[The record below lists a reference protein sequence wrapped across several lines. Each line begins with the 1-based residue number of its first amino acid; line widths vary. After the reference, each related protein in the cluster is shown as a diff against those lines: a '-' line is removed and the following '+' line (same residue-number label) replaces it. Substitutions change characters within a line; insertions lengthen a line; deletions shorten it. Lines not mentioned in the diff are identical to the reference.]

1 MDCINAFSRLVRSHR
16 NGSLDGIVN
25 LDDIVYVRR
34 YGLAKVV
41 GKSFMG
47 VNHRTYL
54 IALDGYKHLFEVYRE
69 ALIKLPFQRFWRWLY
84 ERRV

>member
-1 MDCINAFSRLVRSHR
+1 MDCINDFRCLVRSHR
-16 NGSLDGIVN
+16 NGYLDDSMN
-25 LDDIVYVRR
+25 LDDVVYVR
-34 YGLAKVV
+34 GGHLAKIV

-54 IALDGYKHLFEVYRE
+54 IVLGGYKHYFEVYRE
-69 ALIKLPFQRFWRWLY
+69 TLIKLPFQRFWRWLY